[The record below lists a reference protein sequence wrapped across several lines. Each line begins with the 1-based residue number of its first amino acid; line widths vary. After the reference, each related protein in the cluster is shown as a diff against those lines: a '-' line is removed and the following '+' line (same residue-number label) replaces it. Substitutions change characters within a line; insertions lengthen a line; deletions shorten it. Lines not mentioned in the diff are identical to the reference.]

1 MCVLTHHGVCQTR
14 HAGVNEQR
22 KELGD
27 EDFPPSID
35 RSDTIVD
42 VDARELESG
51 DSEDDTCGDA
61 CMHAG
66 GDAVDDT
73 NMHPAGGGAVAGEAT
88 VAKSQKQR
96 AYVVAEILESERA
109 YAKVRVV
116 IADSSCIA
124 QTFDHFT

>member
-1 MCVLTHHGVCQTR
+1 VRQTR
-14 HAGVNEQR
+14 RAGVNEQR
-22 KELGD
+22 KELGA
-27 EDFPPSID
+27 EDVPPSID

-42 VDARELESG
+42 VDAREL

-61 CMHAG
+61 G
-66 GDAVDDT
+66 GDAPDDT
-73 NMHPAGGGAVAGEAT
+73 NMHAAGGGAVAGEAT

-109 YAKVRVV
+109 YAKVRAV

-124 QTFDHFT
+124 QTFEHFT